1 MLIELDAVG
10 YTYLAQSAVADNALN
25 GVSISV
31 GEGEFIAVIGPT
43 GSGKTTLAQVM
54 AGLLRP
60 DAGVVLY
67 EGTDIWRD
75 RKQLPQRRRL
85 AGLVFQEPE
94 RQLFEMTVEDDIA
107 FWPRNAGV
115 GADKVPGMVEKA
127 MTAVGLD
134 YESYRGRSP
143 FGLSGGEMRRAAIA
157 GILVMAPALLI
168 LDEPTVALDP
178 FGRAELMEQVKK
190 LNRQGTAIMLVSH
203 DMDEVAELADRVIVM
218 DEGRIA
224 AEGTPRSIFSQSEF
238 LAELGLELPQ
248 MARLAKLLA
257 DKGLTLRSIPLTL
270 REMEDEILS
279 ALGGLLA

>member
-1 MLIELDAVG
+1 MLVELDAVG
-10 YTYLAQSAVADNALN
+10 YTYLANSAVADNALN
-25 GVSISV
+25 GVSMAV
-31 GEGEFIAVIGPT
+31 DEGEFIAVIGAT

-60 DAGVVLY
+60 DAGRVLY
-67 EGTDIWRD
+67 EGADIWRD

-94 RQLFEMTVEDDIA
+94 RQLFEMTVEDDIG
-107 FWPRNAGV
+107 FWPRNVGV
-115 GADKVPGMVEKA
+115 AAAEMPGMVEKA

-134 YESYRGRSP
+134 YEAFRGRSP

-157 GILVMAPALLI
+157 GILVMAPPLLI

-178 FGRAELMEQVKK
+178 VGRAGLLERMKK
-190 LNRQGTAIMLVSH
+190 LNREGTAIMLVSH

-218 DEGRIA
+218 DKGRIVV
-224 AEGTPRSIFSQSEF
+224 EGAPRSIFSQGEL
-238 LAELGLELPQ
+238 LAKLGLELPQ

-257 DKGLTLRSIPLTL
+257 DKGLALRSLPLTL
-270 REMEDEILS
+270 GEMEDEILS
-279 ALGGLLA
+279 ALGESPA